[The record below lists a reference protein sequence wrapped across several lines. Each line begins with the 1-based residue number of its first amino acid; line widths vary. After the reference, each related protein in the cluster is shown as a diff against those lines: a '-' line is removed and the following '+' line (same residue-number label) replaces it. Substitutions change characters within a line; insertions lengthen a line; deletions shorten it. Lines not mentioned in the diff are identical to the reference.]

1 MKYQHNIDL
10 ACWKLL
16 NYYSMTRLIPHL
28 LIYLFRITSPILTF
42 AIQISFMSSF
52 LGFGIC
58 VWLGLE
64 LDFIISILETW
75 INFRL
80 WVASLCSL
88 ELFMSGPAS
97 LHFWLVCNL
106 CTFFKLPCGNHG
118 SSSFYSA
125 IFFSFSNCFDLSF
138 LVRSTSCAVID
149 RLFFWGA
156 IVLYSYS
163 QTVAHECRHTQLV

>member
-125 IFFSFSNCFDLSF
+125 IFF
-138 LVRSTSCAVID
+138 
-149 RLFFWGA
+149 LF
-156 IVLYSYS
+156 
-163 QTVAHECRHTQLV
+163 QTVLTYHFWLDLLHVPWLIDCFSEVPLYCIPTRKQ

>member
-125 IFFSFSNCFDLSF
+125 IFFLFQTVLTYHFWLDL
-138 LVRSTSCAVID
+138 LHVPWLID
-149 RLFFWGA
+149 RFSE
-156 IVLYSYS
+156 VPLYCIPTRK
-163 QTVAHECRHTQLV
+163 Q